1 PIVRMVAR
9 CTTVGREGGREGG
22 RSGCT
27 CETPPVELPFL
38 GLLSHAHSYS
48 FLCGEEGQHPSGPYF
63 FDPSLHPSFYPPFAS
78 EEEAYMCTMQ
88 PEGYYIEALPPP
100 PGPLA
105 SMPPP
110 PPPYLYPHQPVVLHD
125 GYPYP
130 YNPYWTMTGVS
141 YPMRASPLP
150 STSFLPPFPA
160 LPSPGKSERGP
171 ETEGWREGGGEGA
184 ADPSAW

>member
-1 PIVRMVAR
+1 MFLSTDLHSHPFMHPHAQY
-9 CTTVGREGGREGG
+9 
-22 RSGCT
+22 
-27 CETPPVELPFL
+27 PPPAHFV
-38 GLLSHAHSYS
+38 SHAPAH
-48 FLCGEEGQHPSGPYF
+48 GQ
-63 FDPSLHPSFYPPFAS
+63 
-78 EEEAYMCTMQ
+78 
-88 PEGYYIEALPPP
+88 ALPPP

-105 SMPPP
+105 SMPP
-110 PPPYLYPHQPVVLHD
+110 YLYPHQPVVLHVCRRKRGREKGGEAGRRMGLCGVEEWHREFNTPSCFESLIPPPLPPSLPQD